1 MAINSLVFF
10 VFFSV
15 VFVLYYM
22 PFLKKGYGTYQNVI
36 LLLSSYF
43 FYSYTDLRMLPL
55 LLVVTAVFYLI
66 GIGIEKNEDKP
77 LADRLLLLGIVL
89 GVGMLVYFKYTNF
102 FIQSFSNLLNSI
114 GLHTSWP
121 SLKII
126 VPLGIS
132 FFTFRLVS
140 YGYDVCYS

>member
-43 FYSYTDLRMLPL
+43 FYSYADLRMLPL

-132 FFTFRLVS
+132 FFT
-140 YGYDVCYS
+140 